1 MNEKIEKLESIISE
15 IVNKEGKLYF
25 FTLDTKNAPNGEVR
39 YIYDIALSLLDMG
52 YKVEMLHQE
61 DEFIGPFE
69 WLGEKYSVLEHKN
82 IKDENVVVTPS
93 DFLFIP
99 EVFSNVMG
107 QTKALPCKR
116 IMIYYSP
123 SYFVDFMPVGA
134 TLMDLNI
141 HDAITTNDV
150 LKERLKGYFPN
161 LNVRVI
167 RPSIRECFVNDG
179 KPKKLIVNVLTSNAN
194 EVNDIVK
201 PFYWKNPAYKWVSF
215 RDLKGITQPMLA
227 DIMREAAITV
237 WVDDYT
243 NNAQTALEALKSGSL
258 LIAKIPQVTP
268 EWMLEEG
275 EHRFGIIWVD
285 SYDMLHDILSS
296 VIRGWTRDEIIEKY
310 LHMSEEVSNVL
321 TPEMQKND
329 IEKYIINGIV
339 EDTLNTYKQIL
350 SAEKNNEKNVTE

>member
-39 YIYDIALSLLDMG
+39 YIYDIALSLLNMG

-61 DEFIGPFE
+61 EEFIGPFE
-69 WLGEKYSVLEHKN
+69 WLGDKYEVLEHKN

-107 QTKALPCKR
+107 QTKTLPCKR

-141 HDAITTNDV
+141 HDAITTNET

-161 LNVRVI
+161 LNVRVV
-167 RPSIRECFVNDG
+167 RPSIRECFANDG
-179 KPKKLIVNVLTSNAN
+179 KPKKLLVNVLTSTAN

-215 RDLKGITQPMLA
+215 RDLKGIPQPMLS
-227 DIMREAAITV
+227 DVMREGAITV

-268 EWMLEEG
+268 EWMLEDG

-310 LHMSEEVSNVL
+310 LHMSDEVSNVL
-321 TPEMQKND
+321 TPEIQRTD
-329 IEKYIINGIV
+329 IEKNIVNGIV